1 MLCTDCYLFY
11 ICFIYYIYKNIYV
24 VLKSGRLILGIKCGL
39 CMFRRTT
46 CSCHC
51 IKFCRKY
58 NFWVKL
64 GGAFFNNQV
73 HLLSWLKELLLL
85 WPMVEEQVSLPVW
98 SLLSWYCFHLCW
110 PCLSCWTVWV
120 HWHRIVF
127 SFFPVKCEIHYVL
140 YWINIKCMNNAGFVN
155 EMFSLYSSSSSW
167 ELLLKGSDQYV
178 VQAVVFVV
186 YNLIVANYGVF
197 NLFHG
202 LVLLRGSPPW
212 VIHVWYQCWR

>member
-1 MLCTDCYLFY
+1 M
-11 ICFIYYIYKNIYV
+11 
-24 VLKSGRLILGIKCGL
+24 
-39 CMFRRTT
+39 
-46 CSCHC
+46 
-51 IKFCRKY
+51 
-58 NFWVKL
+58 
-64 GGAFFNNQV
+64 
-73 HLLSWLKELLLL
+73 
-85 WPMVEEQVSLPVW
+85 
-98 SLLSWYCFHLCW
+98 
-110 PCLSCWTVWV
+110 

-202 LVLLRGSPPW
+202 LVLLRGSPP
-212 VIHVWYQCWR
+212 